1 MLCEKIITSES
12 VGIGHPDKICDQIAD
27 LILDECLKQDEN
39 SRVACEV
46 FASSKTITIA
56 GEITTKAYV
65 DVVKCAW
72 KVLKPLGYLENDFR
86 ILLDINAQSSD
97 IAKKVNI
104 NKNLIGAGDQGI
116 VFGYACDETPQY
128 LPLSLVLS
136 NEFLLKLT
144 NLIRTKKLLGYLY
157 DMKSLVSIDY
167 QNEKKP
173 QIYSI
178 VLSVQHTKNKK
189 KSIIKKEIEDIIIN
203 PILKA
208 HNLSSKCK
216 KYINY
221 AGDFIN
227 GGLFADTG
235 LTGRK
240 IIVDTYGSIANHG
253 GGSFSGKDYTKV
265 DRTGAYFARYIAKNI
280 VAAKLA
286 KKVQVQLTFCIG
298 LSKPILLH
306 IETYGTNS
314 ISNEKIFNAV
324 LKTFNFD
331 LYNIVKTLDLKKPIY
346 HLTSVFG
353 HFGKGN
359 LPWERLDK
367 VGILKRISRSE

>member
-1 MLCEKIITSES
+1 MLCKQIITSES
-12 VGIGHPDKICDQIAD
+12 VGVGHPDKICDQIAD

-72 KVLKPLGYLENDFR
+72 KVLKPLGYTENDFR
-86 ILLDINAQSSD
+86 ILIDINAQSND
-97 IAKKVNI
+97 IAKKVNL
-104 NKNLIGAGDQGI
+104 NKNVIGAGDQGI
-116 VFGYACDETPQY
+116 VYGYACDETQQY

-136 NEFLLKLT
+136 NEILLRLT
-144 NLIRTKKLLGYLY
+144 NLIKNKKLVGYLY

-167 QNEKKP
+167 KNGTTP
-173 QIYSI
+173 QIYSVI
-178 VLSVQHTKNKK
+178 LSVQHTKNKK
-189 KSIIKKEIEDIIIN
+189 NSIIKKEIENIVIN
-203 PILKA
+203 PVLKL

-221 AGDFIN
+221 VGNFIN

-240 IIVDTYGSIANHG
+240 IIVDTYGPIANHG
-253 GGSFSGKDYTKV
+253 GGAFSGKDYTKV

-298 LSKPILLH
+298 LSKPISLY
-306 IETYGTNS
+306 IETYGTNLVP
-314 ISNEKIFNAV
+314 NEKIFNAV
-324 LKTFNFD
+324 TKTFNFD
-331 LYNIVKTLDLKKPIY
+331 LYNIVETLGLKKPIY

-353 HFGKGN
+353 HFGKEN
-359 LPWERLDK
+359 LPWEKLDK
-367 VGILKRISRSE
+367 VGILKKIVRSE

>member
-1 MLCEKIITSES
+1 MLCKQIITSES
-12 VGIGHPDKICDQIAD
+12 VGVGHPDKICDQIAD

-72 KVLKPLGYLENDFR
+72 KVLKPLGYTENDFR
-86 ILLDINAQSSD
+86 ILIDINAQSND
-97 IAKKVNI
+97 IAKKVNL
-104 NKNLIGAGDQGI
+104 NKNVIGAGDQGI
-116 VFGYACDETPQY
+116 VYGYACDETQQY

-136 NEFLLKLT
+136 NEILLRLT
-144 NLIRTKKLLGYLY
+144 NLIKNKKLVGYLY

-167 QNEKKP
+167 KNGTTP
-173 QIYSI
+173 QIYSVI
-178 VLSVQHTKNKK
+178 LSVQHTKNKK
-189 KSIIKKEIEDIIIN
+189 NSIIKKEIENIVIN
-203 PILKA
+203 PILKS

-221 AGDFIN
+221 VGNFIN

-240 IIVDTYGSIANHG
+240 IIVDTYGPIANHG
-253 GGSFSGKDYTKV
+253 GGAFSGKDYTKV

-298 LSKPILLH
+298 LSKPISLY
-306 IETYGTNS
+306 IETYGTNLVP
-314 ISNEKIFNAV
+314 NEKIFNAV
-324 LKTFNFD
+324 TKTFNFD
-331 LYNIVKTLDLKKPIY
+331 LYNIVETLGLKKPIY

-353 HFGKGN
+353 HFGKEN
-359 LPWERLDK
+359 LPWEKLDK
-367 VGILKRISRSE
+367 VGILKKIVRSE

>member
-1 MLCEKIITSES
+1 MLCKQIITSES
-12 VGIGHPDKICDQIAD
+12 VGVGHPDKICDQIAD

-72 KVLKPLGYLENDFR
+72 KVLKPLGYTENDFR
-86 ILLDINAQSSD
+86 ILIDINAQSND
-97 IAKKVNI
+97 IAKKVNL
-104 NKNLIGAGDQGI
+104 NKNVIGAGDQGI
-116 VFGYACDETPQY
+116 VYGYACDETQQY

-136 NEFLLKLT
+136 NEILLRLT
-144 NLIRTKKLLGYLY
+144 NLIKNKKLVGYLY

-167 QNEKKP
+167 KNGTTP
-173 QIYSI
+173 QIYSVI
-178 VLSVQHTKNKK
+178 LSVQHTKNKK
-189 KSIIKKEIEDIIIN
+189 NSIIKKEIENIVIN
-203 PILKA
+203 PVLKL
-208 HNLSSKCK
+208 HNLSPKCK

-221 AGDFIN
+221 VGNFIN

-240 IIVDTYGSIANHG
+240 IIVDTYGPIANHG
-253 GGSFSGKDYTKV
+253 GGAFSGKDYTKV

-298 LSKPILLH
+298 LSKPISLY
-306 IETYGTNS
+306 IETYGTNLVP
-314 ISNEKIFNAV
+314 NEKIFNAV
-324 LKTFNFD
+324 TKTFNFD
-331 LYNIVKTLDLKKPIY
+331 LYNIVETL
-346 HLTSVFG
+346 G
-353 HFGKGN
+353 
-359 LPWERLDK
+359 
-367 VGILKRISRSE
+367 

>member
-1 MLCEKIITSES
+1 MFCKQIITSES
-12 VGIGHPDKICDQIAD
+12 VGVGHPDKICDQIAD

-72 KVLKPLGYLENDFR
+72 KVLKPLGYTENDFR
-86 ILLDINAQSSD
+86 ILIDINAQSND
-97 IAKKVNI
+97 IAKKVNL
-104 NKNLIGAGDQGI
+104 NKNVIGAGDQGI
-116 VFGYACDETPQY
+116 VYGYACDETQQY

-136 NEFLLKLT
+136 NEILLRLT
-144 NLIRTKKLLGYLY
+144 NLIKNKKLVGYLY

-167 QNEKKP
+167 KNGTTP
-173 QIYSI
+173 QIYSVI
-178 VLSVQHTKNKK
+178 LSVQHTKNKK
-189 KSIIKKEIEDIIIN
+189 NSIIKKEIENIVIN
-203 PILKA
+203 PVLKL
-208 HNLSSKCK
+208 HNLSPKCK

-221 AGDFIN
+221 VGNFIN

-240 IIVDTYGSIANHG
+240 IIVDTYGPIANHG
-253 GGSFSGKDYTKV
+253 GGAFSGKDYTKV

-298 LSKPILLH
+298 LSKPISLY
-306 IETYGTNS
+306 IETYGTNLVP
-314 ISNEKIFNAV
+314 NEKIFNAV
-324 LKTFNFD
+324 TKTFNFD
-331 LYNIVKTLDLKKPIY
+331 LYNIVETLGLKKPIY

-353 HFGKGN
+353 HFGKEN
-359 LPWERLDK
+359 LPWEKLDK
-367 VGILKRISRSE
+367 VGILKKIVRSE

>member
-1 MLCEKIITSES
+1 MLCKKIITSES

-72 KVLKPLGYLENDFR
+72 KVLKPLGYCENDFR
-86 ILLDINAQSSD
+86 ILLDINSQSSD
-97 IAKKVNI
+97 IAKKVNL
-104 NKNLIGAGDQGI
+104 NKNKIGAGDQGI

-136 NEFLLKLT
+136 NEILLKLT
-144 NLIRTKKLLGYLY
+144 SLIKNKKLTGYLY
-157 DMKSLVSIDY
+157 DMKSLISIDY
-167 QNEKKP
+167 KNEKKP
-173 QIYSI
+173 QIFSI

-189 KSIIKKEIEDIIIN
+189 ISTIKKELENMVIN
-203 PILKA
+203 PILKS
-208 HNLSSKCK
+208 HNLPLKCK
-216 KYINY
+216 KFLNY
-221 AGDFIN
+221 AGNFIN

-253 GGSFSGKDYTKV
+253 GGSFSGKDYTKI

-298 LSKPILLH
+298 LSKPILLD
-306 IETYGTNS
+306 IETYGTNL
-314 ISNEKIFNAV
+314 ISTKKIFDAV
-324 LKTFNFD
+324 IKTFNFD
-331 LYNIVKTLDLKKPIY
+331 LYNIVETLDLKKPIY

-353 HFGKGN
+353 HFGKKN
-359 LPWERLDK
+359 LPWEKLDK
-367 VGILKRISRSE
+367 VNILKKNCKSE